1 MYNCSVCLESK
12 SINEF
17 KINKN
22 CGHICICGDCFI
34 YMPRVA
40 NDYINANEIV
50 VCPIC
55 RTEGEYMNI
64 YMTEVIRPEEVVTIE
79 EVVTSEGVDTTEEN
93 ENNNYSLD
101 AKKYYLTKM
110 LDYASSENYNLIT
123 EVESRHLYF
132 KDKNILKSNF
142 VEAYFGTEYS
152 YIDGNPKLVDV
163 TKRLAMAL
171 AFNKS
176 HLIIEKENL
185 FHNIDI
191 EQSINEKFTLFVIIK
206 N

>member
-22 CGHICICGDCFI
+22 CGHICICRDCFTI
-34 YMPRVA
+34 MISNEHVSH
-40 NDYINANEIV
+40 NINVNETAC
-50 VCPIC
+50 CPIC
-55 RTEGEYMNI
+55 RTDGEYMNI
-64 YMTEVIRPEEVVTIE
+64 YMTEVIRPEEVDATDE
-79 EVVTSEGVDTTEEN
+79 VDTTDEVDRTEED
-93 ENNNYSLD
+93 EYNNYLS
-101 AKKYYLTKM
+101 KM

-191 EQSINEKFTLFVIIK
+191 EQSINEKFTLFIIIR

>member
-1 MYNCSVCLESK
+1 MITVVNNN
-12 SINEF
+12 INT
-17 KINKN
+17 
-22 CGHICICGDCFI
+22 
-34 YMPRVA
+34 
-40 NDYINANEIV
+40 NEIAL
-50 VCPIC
+50 CPIC

-79 EVVTSEGVDTTEEN
+79 EVIRPEEVDTIDEVDTRDEVDRTEED
-93 ENNNYSLD
+93 EYNN
-101 AKKYYLTKM
+101 YLTKM

-191 EQSINEKFTLFVIIK
+191 EQSINEKFTLFVIIR